1 MSLSRTVRHA
11 RAILTGFKYLLA
23 GPRLTIMY
31 PDEIQELPEGYRGM
45 IEYDWDSCTKCSL
58 CAMVC
63 PADAMKMYVSK
74 EESEKE
80 GKVVKR
86 PGINYTRCIF
96 CGFCVDICPTDS
108 LRFTKIHDV
117 AYYTYDEQIYP
128 PAEFSK
134 GVPKPFYFKEP
145 RRVRVVLDE
154 RRGIKYE
161 PTSRY

>member
-23 GPRLTIMY
+23 GPRLTLMY

-45 IEYDWDSCTKCSL
+45 IEYDWDSCIKCSL

-108 LRFTKIHDV
+108 LKFTKVHDV
-117 AYYTYDEQIYP
+117 AYYTYEEQIYP
-128 PAEFSK
+128 PVEFRK
-134 GVPKPFYFKEP
+134 GVPKPLYFREP
-145 RRVRVVLDE
+145 RRVRAVLDE
-154 RRGIKYE
+154 RRGMRYE
-161 PTSRY
+161 PADGS